1 VAHHIDFDATN
12 RILRARFEG
21 RVTDDELKEVYRFGQ
36 ENVARFDP
44 HAGITDF
51 SGVTEV
57 AFSTQTVRDLAL
69 SKPIMPDPSRLVVL
83 VASAPHLFG
92 IARMFEMLGAESRPN
107 LHVVRT
113 AEEAYEVLNVRQ
125 PQFEPV

>member
-1 VAHHIDFDATN
+1 
-12 RILRARFEG
+12 
-21 RVTDDELKEVYRFGQ
+21 
-36 ENVARFDP
+36 
-44 HAGITDF
+44 
-51 SGVTEV
+51 
-57 AFSTQTVRDLAL
+57 
-69 SKPIMPDPSRLVVL
+69 MPDPSRLVVF